1 MICFF
6 YFVHLNNVILIIL
19 NIVNVLMNMDKKN
32 ILSVKNLEKI
42 YNTKDAPNTHAL
54 NNLNL
59 DVKEGEIF
67 GLLGPN
73 GAGKTTFINILAGTV
88 TKTSGQVNVW
98 GFDLDK
104 NPRQVKASIGIV
116 PQEIN
121 LDPFF
126 SPRKLLELQAGLYGI
141 KKKDRITDTILK
153 LVSLDKQ
160 ANSYARSLSGGMK
173 RRLLMAKALVHQP
186 PIIFLDEPT
195 AGVDVELRQNLWE
208 NVKSLNEQGVTIIL
222 TTHYLEEA
230 EKMCGRIAILNKG
243 NVVALDT
250 TKNLLDKIQT
260 KKVIIKTDKNT
271 NIQNED
277 LPSLKIISNSQSKI
291 SVSYEKSKMNIEQLI
306 NFIKKNDVK
315 IIDISTDDGDLEDV
329 FLRLIKS

>member
-1 MICFF
+1 
-6 YFVHLNNVILIIL
+6 
-19 NIVNVLMNMDKKN
+19 MDKKN

-42 YNTKDAPNTHAL
+42 YSSKETSATKAL

-88 TKTSGQVNVW
+88 IKTSGQVNVW
-98 GFDLDK
+98 GFDIDK
-104 NPRQVKASIGIV
+104 NSRQVRASIGIV
-116 PQEIN
+116 PQEVN

-153 LVSLDKQ
+153 LVSLEKQ
-160 ANSYARSLSGGMK
+160 ADSYARSLSGGMK

-195 AGVDVELRQNLWE
+195 AGVDVELRKNLWE
-208 NVKSLNEQGVTIIL
+208 NVRLLNRQGVTILL

-230 EKMCGRIAILNKG
+230 EEMCDRIAILNKG
-243 NVVALDT
+243 NLVALDS
-250 TKNLLDKIQT
+250 TKNLIDKIQT
-260 KKVIIKTDKNT
+260 KKVIIKTDKKI
-271 NIQNED
+271 NINDDD
-277 LPSLKIISNSQSKI
+277 LDSLKIISNLENE
-291 SVSYEKSKMNIEQLI
+291 VCMSYEKSKINMGELI
-306 NFIKKNDVK
+306 TLIKKNNVQ

-329 FLRLIKS
+329 FLRLIKN